1 MQKRPS
7 LGFDDDADDSSAA
20 GTPLALDL
28 SQFQPKLARRPDKE
42 SVERAA
48 EQAQFRSREPK
59 SPVPVVPSPPSGRA
73 IRRRRTGRSAQLNLK
88 VRPDTIEQFYAIADA
103 NDWGLGEAF
112 EKAVDLLAKQQS
124 GSSTS

>member
-20 GTPLALDL
+20 GTPLTLDL

-59 SPVPVVPSPPSGRA
+59 SPIPVVPSPPSSRA

-103 NDWGLGEAF
+103 NGWGLGEAF